1 MVSRQIDKD
10 ETQVRVYKYG
20 LVPIGYLPDEAIS
33 ELWRA
38 NNLWNTLVAL
48 HKKSREDYEEA
59 RCGAHLLYGEIAEKL
74 TAINEKIDVAYDS
87 KRTARMKAGT
97 RDASDP
103 LIKQAN
109 AVIKTL
115 QDKRK
120 AIYEELK
127 PIRTEADTRVDKKAL
142 NDAFNKSVNEA
153 SKVKNTGGLYNVTA
167 FEVQTNF
174 KNGRERSFKDGS
186 NLRFHS
192 FDGTGFFAFRFRRKD
207 AKVDGVSFEELFQG
221 NKPSDQRFTFISR
234 DDSRKKIRLRLRA
247 TLVGGAKKDTRIPQ
261 EFDLIYHRPIPEG
274 SQIQNGKIMRTRVGD
289 KFKYHVVL
297 TVKQLKTKPLSVPKN
312 TAIGIDIGFR
322 RTKDSV
328 QVATITFSDDK
339 KPPQEILAPQKMIKG
354 MERVLELQSI
364 LDDAATDLGK
374 VIKPILN
381 DNPLNEDH
389 PKYRLWRSLAKY
401 PNNITLAYETA
412 YKVARWLKIEPDFVP
427 VKASKPILDWWSAYS
442 RRYRELHNLRAK
454 QLLNRK
460 HFYRQV
466 ASDLVSHKQL
476 IVLEKINL
484 AVFAEVKD
492 KDNNL
497 SDKAR
502 AQRFL
507 ASPSE
512 FRDAIINAAKREI
525 VPYLSVP
532 PQYTSK
538 TCSVCGVMNKE
549 LRAEKEWT
557 CPSCSVVHDR
567 DINAAKNIA
576 ELGKKHFSSGKKKK
590 K

>member
-1 MVSRQIDKD
+1 
-10 ETQVRVYKYG
+10 
-20 LVPIGYLPDEAIS
+20 
-33 ELWRA
+33 
-38 NNLWNTLVAL
+38 
-48 HKKSREDYEEA
+48 
-59 RCGAHLLYGEIAEKL
+59 
-74 TAINEKIDVAYDS
+74 
-87 KRTARMKAGT
+87 
-97 RDASDP
+97 
-103 LIKQAN
+103 
-109 AVIKTL
+109 
-115 QDKRK
+115 
-120 AIYEELK
+120 
-127 PIRTEADTRVDKKAL
+127 
-142 NDAFNKSVNEA
+142 
-153 SKVKNTGGLYNVTA
+153 
-167 FEVQTNF
+167 
-174 KNGRERSFKDGS
+174 
-186 NLRFHS
+186 
-192 FDGTGFFAFRFRRKD
+192 
-207 AKVDGVSFEELFQG
+207 
-221 NKPSDQRFTFISR
+221 
-234 DDSRKKIRLRLRA
+234 
-247 TLVGGAKKDTRIPQ
+247 
-261 EFDLIYHRPIPEG
+261 
-274 SQIQNGKIMRTRVGD
+274 MRTRVGD

-297 TVKQLKTKPLSVPKN
+297 AVKQPKTKPLSVPKN

-328 QVATITFSDDK
+328 QVATLTFSDGK
-339 KPPQEILAPQKMIKG
+339 KPPLEILAPQKMITG
-354 MERVLELQSI
+354 MEHVLDLQSI

-389 PKYRLWRSLAKY
+389 PKHRLWRSLARY
-401 PNNITLAYETA
+401 PNNVTLAFETA
-412 YKVARWLKIEPDFVP
+412 YKAARWLKIEPDFVP
-427 VKASKPILDWWSAYS
+427 EKASKLILDCWSAYS

-476 IVLEKINL
+476 IVLEEINL

-512 FRDAIINAAKREI
+512 FRDAIINAANREK
-525 VPYLSVP
+525 VPFVSVP

-538 TCSVCGVMNKE
+538 TCSECGNINKE
-549 LRAEKEWT
+549 LRPEKEWT
-557 CPSCSVVHDR
+557 YPSCGVVHDR

-576 ELGKKHFSSGKKKK
+576 ELGKSYFAGGKKKK